1 MAPSAQP
8 ASRQAVPEGSGGR
21 GGRSRE
27 TGDQAPDEAVVSSV
41 PTVTLSTGSLT
52 GTPPGAAT
60 VPAGAELPTPL
71 PVGLPGAAAQPV
83 GQPVPADMLAV
94 SAQSASQP
102 TSRSASAQV
111 AEPAG
116 SGKDARPA
124 PRELRFSPEV
134 RERRSADTLQVPEVR
149 RVRRARQTGREASA
163 DADTARD
170 EDGPGTEA
178 SQSPRPSARRRGAGV
193 VGRSAVLSVLAVAT
207 VVAPLSGYL
216 TNAALASTRSSS
228 QPDDSSQEATD
239 RASSVAAAVLGSDAD
254 WDEDTDDQLSNVPDA
269 ATLAR
274 IREAY
279 QNAVQTCS
287 SETGASGDTAA
298 FNATPELFYPMLPGS
313 YEISSVYG
321 YRIHPTL
328 GVLKLHA
335 GQDMAAPVGTAIYA
349 AAEGTVT
356 TAGMVDGTGTV
367 TIKHEID
374 GEVWYTSYLHMYE
387 DGIYVEEGDTV
398 SAGDLIAGVGNT
410 GRSSGAHLHFEV
422 RTADDYSDDST
433 VDPWEW
439 LEKHGAVELTTDCA

>member
-1 MAPSAQP
+1 M
-8 ASRQAVPEGSGGR
+8 
-21 GGRSRE
+21 
-27 TGDQAPDEAVVSSV
+27 
-41 PTVTLSTGSLT
+41 TLSTGSLT

-71 PVGLPGAAAQPV
+71 PVGLPGAGAQPA
-83 GQPVPADMLAV
+83 GEPVPADVLTAP
-94 SAQSASQP
+94 AQSASR
-102 TSRSASAQV
+102 TSQAPPAQV

-116 SGKDARPA
+116 SGEDARPA

-149 RVRRARQTGREASA
+149 RVRRARQAGREVPAGA
-163 DADTARD
+163 GTVRD
-170 EDGPGTEA
+170 DHGSGTGSGAEA
-178 SQSPRPSARRRGAGV
+178 SQSSQPSARRRGAGV

-216 TNAALASTRSSS
+216 TNAALASTRSAS
-228 QPDDSSQEATD
+228 QPDDSSPEATA

-279 QNAVQTCS
+279 QNAAQTCS

-298 FNATPELFYPMLPGS
+298 FNAAPELFYPMLPGS
-313 YEISSVYG
+313 YEISSAYG

-367 TIKHEID
+367 TIRHEID
-374 GEVWYTSYLHMYE
+374 GKVWYTSYLHMYE

-433 VDPWEW
+433 VDPWKW
-439 LEKHGAVELTTDCA
+439 LQEHEAVELTTDCA